1 MGTGCAGVRKTAR
14 TLNEIQLVVISPML
28 DFSLT
33 NEVERADKFHSLIV
47 CAVELRHHRLNLTA
61 VEHTHKN
68 SFYNIVIVM
77 TECDFV
83 TAELLCLFV
92 EITSPHSCA
101 KVAGIFVNIVNRI
114 KNICFKNGY
123 RNVQPTGIA
132 LDYITIF
139 NAVARS
145 ITRKT
150 SSNGNLLCLFN
161 S

>member
-1 MGTGCAGVRKTAR
+1 
-14 TLNEIQLVVISPML
+14 ML

-114 KNICFKNGY
+114 KNICFKNSY

-139 NAVARS
+139 NAVARVHYKKNKLK
-145 ITRKT
+145 RKFIV
-150 SSNGNLLCLFN
+150 SFQLLKKLCHQH
-161 S
+161 